1 MNQFDLKPCAL
12 NVIRALAVMCLATPM
27 FAQAQ
32 QTTDL
37 GVVGASGNG
46 STNAAPVTD
55 AAKAA
60 ISQAPLDARS
70 AQSVVSDTYVRD
82 FMSPVADFSQ
92 VFEMTPGA
100 FSYSPNGVGQ
110 GNAATTVRGLSDSQ
124 YLVTFDGIPFN
135 DTNGVSHH
143 SYVFFPQME
152 VGGAV
157 VDRSPGSAATIG
169 QATFGGS
176 LNLLSR
182 NLETDRRTSITGS
195 YGTWDTGLIQ
205 LENESGQFG
214 PDGRSNLLI
223 NAQQMT
229 SNGYETLDK
238 QDRRAL
244 SGKYQ
249 YIVSP
254 DTLVT
259 IFTSYMDVGNHQLD
273 AGAPTRA
280 QVAQYG
286 KNYLDSD
293 NPALSNYIG
302 YNLYD
307 VATSFSY
314 IGVKSN
320 LGGGWNMDEK
330 FYNYGYHNQ
339 ENIGGAVPTVVKGLP
354 ATTQD
359 PTNDTGVDKLN
370 SYHTTGNL
378 IRFSNDSAFGTLR
391 TGLWSEYANSYRHQL
406 NSNELDGWA
415 DEPTPRFSETYQT
428 TTLQPYVEYEFKVSN
443 DLSITPG
450 VKYAYYKQVYDHLQD
465 LKKVGLLGGTLNK
478 TTGITTGGLPSI
490 DNTVSYNDVLP
501 SFDVH
506 YKLQNNWS
514 TYFQAAQGD
523 LIPPTS
529 VFDVPFAKVAEPPKA
544 QKSTTYQVGTV
555 YQVNDYNFNANIYH
569 VQLDNS
575 YTCNTDPTDIT
586 TQLCVA
592 SGTETTQGLEL
603 EGTYLVGGGFS
614 IYANG
619 TVGTT
624 KYSNGSWVANAPS
637 DTEALGLIYTDN
649 SWNASILTKRVGKM
663 YNDNTVGAAGNAA
676 YTINPV
682 VLTNMFV
689 NYTIQNPTSF
699 SKKLKVQ
706 LAVNNLFNNT
716 AITSIS
722 GAGSD
727 SDPLPG
733 DLITTL
739 PERSIAL
746 TLTADF

>member
-1 MNQFDLKPCAL
+1 
-12 NVIRALAVMCLATPM
+12 
-27 FAQAQ
+27 
-32 QTTDL
+32 
-37 GVVGASGNG
+37 
-46 STNAAPVTD
+46 
-55 AAKAA
+55 
-60 ISQAPLDARS
+60 
-70 AQSVVSDTYVRD
+70 
-82 FMSPVADFSQ
+82 
-92 VFEMTPGA
+92 
-100 FSYSPNGVGQ
+100 
-110 GNAATTVRGLSDSQ
+110 
-124 YLVTFDGIPFN
+124 
-135 DTNGVSHH
+135 
-143 SYVFFPQME
+143 
-152 VGGAV
+152 
-157 VDRSPGSAATIG
+157 
-169 QATFGGS
+169 
-176 LNLLSR
+176 
-182 NLETDRRTSITGS
+182 
-195 YGTWDTGLIQ
+195 
-205 LENESGQFG
+205 
-214 PDGRSNLLI
+214 
-223 NAQQMT
+223 
-229 SNGYETLDK
+229 
-238 QDRRAL
+238 
-244 SGKYQ
+244 
-249 YIVSP
+249 
-254 DTLVT
+254 
-259 IFTSYMDVGNHQLD
+259 
-273 AGAPTRA
+273 
-280 QVAQYG
+280 
-286 KNYLDSD
+286 
-293 NPALSNYIG
+293 
-302 YNLYD
+302 
-307 VATSFSY
+307 
-314 IGVKSN
+314 
-320 LGGGWNMDEK
+320 
-330 FYNYGYHNQ
+330 
-339 ENIGGAVPTVVKGLP
+339 
-354 ATTQD
+354 
-359 PTNDTGVDKLN
+359 
-370 SYHTTGNL
+370 
-378 IRFSNDSAFGTLR
+378 
-391 TGLWSEYANSYRHQL
+391 
-406 NSNELDGWA
+406 
-415 DEPTPRFSETYQT
+415 
-428 TTLQPYVEYEFKVSN
+428 
-443 DLSITPG
+443 
-450 VKYAYYKQVYDHLQD
+450 
-465 LKKVGLLGGTLNK
+465 LGGTLNK

>member
-12 NVIRALAVMCLATPM
+12 NVIRALSVMCLATPL
-27 FAQAQ
+27 FVHAQ

-37 GVVGASGNG
+37 GVVGASGTG
-46 STNAAPVTD
+46 STNAAPETD
-55 AAKAA
+55 AGKAA
-60 ISQAPLDARS
+60 ISQAPLEARS

-92 VFEMTPGA
+92 VFLITPGA

-110 GNAATTVRGLSDSQ
+110 GNASTTVRGLSDSQ
-124 YLVTFDGIPFN
+124 YLITYDGIPFN

-143 SYVFFPQME
+143 SYVFFPDME

-182 NLETDRRTSITGS
+182 NLETDKRTSITGS

-214 PDGRSNLLI
+214 PDGRSNLLV

-229 SNGYETLDK
+229 SDGYETYNS
-238 QDRRAL
+238 QNRRAL

-249 YIVSP
+249 YIVSA

-259 IFTSYMDVGNHQLD
+259 IFTSWMDVRNHQLD

-280 QVAQYG
+280 QIAEFG
-286 KNYLDSD
+286 PSYLNSND
-293 NPALSNYIG
+293 PTQSNYFG
-302 YNLYD
+302 YNLYN
-307 VATSFSY
+307 VETSFSY
-314 IGVKSN
+314 LGVTSN
-320 LGGGWNMDEK
+320 LGSGWKMDEK

-339 ENIGGAVPTVVKGLP
+339 ENIGGAVPQVVKKIP
-354 ATTQD
+354 ATTED
-359 PTNDTGVDKLN
+359 PTNDTGIDKLN
-370 SYHTTGNL
+370 SYHTTGNI
-378 IRFSNDSAFGTLR
+378 IRFSNDSNLGILR
-391 TGLWSEYANSYRHQL
+391 TGLWLEYANSYRHQL
-406 NSNELDGWA
+406 NSNELDGWQ

-428 TTLQPYVEYEFKVSN
+428 TTLQPYLEYEFKVTN

-450 VKYAYYKQVYDHLQD
+450 VKYAYYGQRYDHLQD

-478 TTGITTGGLPSI
+478 TTGVTTGGLPSI
-490 DNTVSYNDVLP
+490 DNDVSYNDVLP

-506 YKLQNNWS
+506 YKLQPNWS

-529 VFDVPFAKVAEPPKA
+529 VFDVPYAKVAEPPKA

-555 YQVNDYNFNANIYH
+555 YQANNYNFNANIYH
-569 VQLDNS
+569 VTLDNS
-575 YTCNTDPTDIT
+575 YTCNTDPNDVT
-586 TQLCVA
+586 TQICAA
-592 SGTETTQGLEL
+592 SGTEITQGLEL
-603 EGTYLVGGGFS
+603 EGTVLVGGGFS

-624 KYSNGSWVANAPS
+624 KYSNGGWVANAPS
-637 DTEALGLIYTDN
+637 DTETLGLIYTDGDWN
-649 SWNASILTKRVGKM
+649 SSILTKRVGKM
-663 YNDNTVGAAGNAA
+663 YDDNTVGAAGNNT
-676 YTINPV
+676 YTIDPV
-682 VLTNMFV
+682 VLTNMFI
-689 NYTIQNPTSF
+689 NYSIKNPTSF

-706 LAVNNLFNNT
+706 LAVNNLFDT
-716 AITSIS
+716 HSITSIS

-727 SDPLPG
+727 ANPLAG
-733 DLITTL
+733 DLINTV
-739 PERSIAL
+739 PGRSVAL